1 MLGIK
6 RVEEFETVLLETEN
20 VQFLVVE
27 INIELAVNAGE
38 TAMMQIVPHRLHD
51 RCEADIL
58 EVVFYHH
65 FQILVDREY
74 RYRIQF
80 RLYSVENGIAVMTVE
95 GMLIEHIDILF
106 MKFFDRNQQ
115 DRRIEIY
122 AYLLVSPLQESTLL
136 ESLTQ
141 VGCHRNT
148 TLYCIRFI
156 DELMLSFTVN
166 YRKAEGVSAHADG
179 ESCLLNV
186 VTFYLH
192 ICYQLP
198 ALLLSV
204 VKSPILSPG

>member
-1 MLGIK
+1 MLGIE

-20 VQFLVVE
+20 VQLLVVE

-51 RCEADIL
+51 WCEADIL

-80 RLYSVENGIAVMTVE
+80 RLHSVENGIAVMTVE

-122 AYLLVSPLQESTLL
+122 AYLLVSPL
-136 ESLTQ
+136 
-141 VGCHRNT
+141 
-148 TLYCIRFI
+148 
-156 DELMLSFTVN
+156 
-166 YRKAEGVSAHADG
+166 
-179 ESCLLNV
+179 
-186 VTFYLH
+186 
-192 ICYQLP
+192 
-198 ALLLSV
+198 
-204 VKSPILSPG
+204 

>member
-1 MLGIK
+1 M
-6 RVEEFETVLLETEN
+6 
-20 VQFLVVE
+20 
-27 INIELAVNAGE
+27 NAGE

-65 FQILVDREY
+65 LQILVDREY

-80 RLYSVENGIAVMTVE
+80 RLHSVENGIAVMTVE

-136 ESLTQ
+136 E
-141 VGCHRNT
+141 
-148 TLYCIRFI
+148 
-156 DELMLSFTVN
+156 
-166 YRKAEGVSAHADG
+166 A
-179 ESCLLNV
+179 
-186 VTFYLH
+186 
-192 ICYQLP
+192 
-198 ALLLSV
+198 
-204 VKSPILSPG
+204 